1 MNREENDS
9 KVVYINN
16 DDDTKE
22 EKKPKIIKEEEY
34 SSDDEEEEVEDYAN
48 NDDFSLNADDYLSD
62 GGELSDSESVNTI
75 DILNIDPLYLRL
87 KKFLQSES
95 GESIAET
102 LKKINDQLVSL
113 NANLTTNKR

>member
-22 EKKPKIIKEEEY
+22 EKKPKIIKEEY
-34 SSDDEEEEVEDYAN
+34 SSDDEEEDVEDYAN